1 MTPVIRRHRG
11 KFSKLKC
18 KVKVVIFKF
27 KRKPTDMLEE
37 PNTYGDNYEAMSL
50 SQHGKGNPTGKSDE
64 PNARNLLRKEA
75 AASAA

>member
-1 MTPVIRRHRG
+1 MTPFIRRHRG
-11 KFSKLKC
+11 KVLKPVC
-18 KVKVVIFKF
+18 KVKVVIFTF
-27 KRKPTDMLEE
+27 KQKPTDMLEE
-37 PNTYGDNYEAMSL
+37 PNTYGDNYEAMSI